1 MLSIVRRIVPIGGGL
16 AFFSSIYKLEKE
28 GIMFFIYFNILEC
41 WKMFKENVLVFFY
54 QFIYQ
59 VKLKWYIY

>member
-41 WKMFKENVLVFFY
+41 WKMF
-54 QFIYQ
+54 
-59 VKLKWYIY
+59 